1 MCFEVYV
8 KNYISYSWWLQ
19 FMYSILYN
27 FKNFFNQCTPC
38 CLQNLTQ
45 TPCIESVVVE
55 RSKKG
60 RLSTL
65 TCKGDSDLDSSS
77 GGEDCDVETPIDLV
91 SHQKMSF
98 QFYYSWRFQI
108 KFVRNC
114 SEFVVGCCRGLID
127 WC

>member
-1 MCFEVYV
+1 MCLVVYV
-8 KNYISYSWWLQ
+8 KNKKDITDDYSTCRVYCTISRIAL
-19 FMYSILYN
+19 INVHL
-27 FKNFFNQCTPC
+27 C

-98 QFYYSWRFQI
+98 QFYYSL
-108 KFVRNC
+108 
-114 SEFVVGCCRGLID
+114 CRLPSLA
-127 WC
+127 